1 MNKNVIIKNVIYIMS
16 HSKHEY
22 YMLSRPIN
30 RYILKKDGQHLQIG
44 IIEELEDASDK
55 SKSHMAYLSVN
66 EEFRNNG
73 FGKYLIEYLS
83 NELKNTKKEL
93 HVISS
98 NDAKKF
104 YEKNGFNIYR
114 TYRENII
121 TFLFG
126 NGYISNNK
134 YYKILK

>member
-1 MNKNVIIKNVIYIMS
+1 MS

-22 YMLSRPIN
+22 YMLSRSIN

-55 SKSHMAYLSVN
+55 SKSHMAYLYVN

>member
-1 MNKNVIIKNVIYIMS
+1 MNKHIIIKNVIYIMS

-22 YMLSRPIN
+22 CMFTRPIN

-55 SKSHMAYLSVN
+55 SKSHMAYLYVN

-104 YEKNGFNIYR
+104 YEKNGF
-114 TYRENII
+114 
-121 TFLFG
+121 
-126 NGYISNNK
+126 
-134 YYKILK
+134 KI

>member
-1 MNKNVIIKNVIYIMS
+1 MNKTVIIKNIIYTIS

-22 YMLSRPIN
+22 CMFTRPIN
-30 RYILKKDGQHLQIG
+30 RYILKKEHIQIG

-55 SKSHMAYLSVN
+55 SKSHMAHLNVN

-93 HVISS
+93 HVVSS

-104 YEKNGFNIYR
+104 YEKNGFKIHR
-114 TYRENII
+114 TYSENIM